1 MKREPTRLTLTDNEI
16 ADMIANL
23 ETRKFEEQMKASK
36 LLEQRRS
43 NMQPLEIDSSN
54 IFGIR
59 SMDNFND
66 DISQGN
72 KEYPKSIHLNNEKI
86 IQHTRNIPN
95 HITADTT
102 SYNNG
107 QFASEVDRLDID
119 QNLVQSHG
127 SETDNNGTNRSSLTT
142 YPSYSQQSGT
152 ATNYIRN
159 ISASSNVSD
168 SRLDESEDI
177 FDDTNSPNQPNP
189 FYMPDH

>member
-72 KEYPKSIHLNNEKI
+72 KEYPKSIHLNNEK
-86 IQHTRNIPN
+86 N
-95 HITADTT
+95 
-102 SYNNG
+102 
-107 QFASEVDRLDID
+107 
-119 QNLVQSHG
+119 
-127 SETDNNGTNRSSLTT
+127 
-142 YPSYSQQSGT
+142 
-152 ATNYIRN
+152 
-159 ISASSNVSD
+159 
-168 SRLDESEDI
+168 
-177 FDDTNSPNQPNP
+177 
-189 FYMPDH
+189 